1 MIHTHSIKINHL
13 ETVMSGYLYELPTTE
28 SVSFSSCYGDPA
40 GWYVAQVVDTTEYR
54 ASLRTLLK
62 DAKRNSEKDYLKLVK
77 VRSGLMGDICRESV
91 DLLHAGLR
99 PWTTTS
105 PYWRG

>member
-1 MIHTHSIKINHL
+1 MGSSLDKIHDHLFGITRSRSAL

-28 SVSFSSCYGDPA
+28 QLSFSSCYSDGA
-40 GWYVAQVVDTTEYR
+40 GSYIAQVVDTTEHR

-77 VRSGLMGDICRESV
+77 VWHGLTGTV
-91 DLLHAGLR
+91 L
-99 PWTTTS
+99 
-105 PYWRG
+105 